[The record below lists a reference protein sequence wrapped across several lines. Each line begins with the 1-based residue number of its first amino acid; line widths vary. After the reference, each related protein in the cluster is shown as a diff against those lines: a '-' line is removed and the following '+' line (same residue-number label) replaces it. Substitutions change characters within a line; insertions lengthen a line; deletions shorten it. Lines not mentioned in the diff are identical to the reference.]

1 MIAWTA
7 INKMAARR
15 DDEASRTSI
24 SGDAN
29 LIPVMAT
36 ARARTYPD
44 PGYEGELKVAAE
56 SHRPRGSRRK
66 PWNMHMLSPSI
77 QREPG
82 SVRTNAS
89 QSIAFGLERIGLIS
103 LRFPLLVGLAAIVL
117 LIAAAFGITRIKV
130 DDSLSQLF
138 RSETPEFKTFE
149 EVTRRFPS
157 NEFDVL
163 IVVEGKHLLERAS
176 IEKLRDLVTDLQLI
190 EGTRGIISLF
200 SARQPPQGGELPA
213 PLFPEQLPE
222 GAEYDRLVQRVMNNE
237 VVRGKLLSEDG
248 ELTLIVLA
256 LDPDVVASSRLRDVI
271 ANIQKT
277 IDDDLAGSGLTA
289 RLSGVPVM
297 QLEIR
302 NAVER
307 DRLLYN
313 AFGFAA
319 GALIA
324 IVFFRRPSFMI
335 IAAGPPLIAIVIAL
349 GALGWFDFRLN
360 MFLNVMTPL
369 IMVISFSDS
378 MQLTFAA
385 RDRLLQGQGRFEAFC
400 NSMLVVGPPSVRT
413 HATAALS
420 FIALQFS
427 ESHLIRTFGEAGL
440 VATLIAMFAV
450 LMLVPLLGVLLVRK
464 ESMFAAE
471 VKEADTAVDVLRRF
485 CAWIA
490 ARMVSRPGLYS
501 LLSFLIVGG
510 LGLIYANLEPR
521 YRLADQVPDREQAVA
536 ASHRLDTK
544 LNGANPIDV
553 LIEFPRGTSLYAPE
567 ALATLAEVHAT
578 FEKQPGIANV
588 WSLETLRRWLAEKLG
603 KSDVATLK
611 QYVDMLP
618 EYLTRRFISAE
629 QNAVLVSGRVP
640 DVDASQLLPV
650 IESLDKALDQVRAKH
665 PGYEM
670 AVTGLS
676 AISARNSALMIKKL
690 NRGLTLEFLFVAAFI
705 GLAFRS
711 VVVMLASI
719 LPGIFP
725 VVLSG
730 TLLWL
735 IGEGL
740 QFASVVALTVS
751 FGLGLSATIHFL
763 NRLRPEE
770 RPDEDPAIAV
780 ERATVL
786 VGPPLILTS
795 VVLACGLIVTVFSD
809 LPSLRLFG
817 WLSAF
822 AMLAALAA
830 DLLILRPTVTFL
842 SRLAR
847 PLGEKRLPR
856 RAF

>member
-1 MIAWTA
+1 MDT
-7 INKMAARR
+7 RSTQP
-15 DDEASRTSI
+15 EPSLRT
-24 SGDAN
+24 G
-29 LIPVMAT
+29 
-36 ARARTYPD
+36 
-44 PGYEGELKVAAE
+44 
-56 SHRPRGSRRK
+56 
-66 PWNMHMLSPSI
+66 
-77 QREPG
+77 
-82 SVRTNAS
+82 AS
-89 QSIAFGLERIGLIS
+89 QSIAFGIERIGLIS
-103 LRFPLLVGLAAIVL
+103 LRFPLLVGLVAVVL
-117 LIAAAFGITRIKV
+117 LIAAAFGIMRIKV

-138 RSETPEFKTFE
+138 RSDTPEFKTFE

-163 IVVEGKHLLERAS
+163 IVVEGKNLLERAS

-200 SARQPPQGGELPA
+200 SARQPPQDNELPA

-222 GAEYDRLVQRVMNNE
+222 GAEYDRLIQRVMSNE
-237 VVRGKLLSEDG
+237 IIRGKLLSEDG

-256 LDPDVVASSRLRDVI
+256 LEPDVVSSSRLRDVI

-277 IDDDLAGSGLTA
+277 IDDDLAGTGLRS

-307 DRLLYN
+307 DRLFYN

-324 IVFFRRPSFMI
+324 IVFFRRLSFMI
-335 IAAGPPLIAIVIAL
+335 IGAGPPLIAIVISL

-385 RDRLLQGQGRFEAFC
+385 RDRLLQGERKLEAFC
-400 NSMLVVGPPSVRT
+400 NAMLVVGPACVLT

-427 ESHLIRTFGEAGL
+427 ESDLIRTFGEAGL

-450 LMLVPLLGVLLVRK
+450 LMLVPLLGILLVRK
-464 ESMFAAE
+464 ESTFAAE

-490 ARMVSRPGLYS
+490 AKMVSHPGLYT
-501 LLSFLIVGG
+501 LLSVLIVGG

-536 ASHRLDTK
+536 ASHRLDAK
-544 LNGANPIDV
+544 LNGSNPIDV
-553 LIEFPRGTSLYAPE
+553 LIEFPKGNSLYDPE
-567 ALATLAEVHAT
+567 TLATIAEAHAT
-578 FEKQPGIANV
+578 VEKQPGIANV
-588 WSLETLRRWLAEKLG
+588 WSPETLRRWLAEKLG

-618 EYLTRRFISAE
+618 EHLTRRFISGK
-629 QNAVLVSGRVP
+629 QDAVLVSGRVP
-640 DVDASQLLPV
+640 DADASQLLPV
-650 IESLDKALDQVRAKH
+650 IESLDKALDDVRAKH
-665 PGYEM
+665 PGYKI

-676 AISARNSALMIKKL
+676 AIAARNSALMIKKL
-690 NRGLTLEFLFVAAFI
+690 NRGLTIEFMFVAALI

-711 VVVMLASI
+711 WVVMLATI

-725 VVLSG
+725 VVLAG
-730 TLLWL
+730 MVLWA

-763 NRLRPEE
+763 NRFRLEQQL
-770 RPDEDPAIAV
+770 DGDPAKAV

-795 VVLACGLIVTVFSD
+795 VVLACGLVVTVFSD

-842 SRLAR
+842 SGLAR
-847 PLGEKRLPR
+847 RMGGKPFYR
-856 RAF
+856 